1 MQQQRLLDELNGSFV
16 ANLHHLGE
24 GFMPLTEVRVLFPSG
39 EKDIVIST
47 HVRKSNILF
56 VAERGTGQPERS
68 GFKEAKGHPQRIKKP
83 LGARVYMPPYTVE
96 GKMHAGLWQE
106 LDQVVH
112 IGELSEALQRLL
124 QDMHKVLSTEQ
135 SVVQDLTVPQCHP

>member
-1 MQQQRLLDELNGSFV
+1 
-16 ANLHHLGE
+16 
-24 GFMPLTEVRVLFPSG
+24 
-39 EKDIVIST
+39 
-47 HVRKSNILF
+47 
-56 VAERGTGQPERS
+56 
-68 GFKEAKGHPQRIKKP
+68 
-83 LGARVYMPPYTVE
+83 VYMPPYTIE

-106 LDQVVH
+106 LAQVLDGDNSFLPMTDVVISPSLLTGESTFSFVAINKDQVVH